1 MAVIASDAAHLSST
15 PLRVFPMKSLLCTA
29 AAALLLSAPAWA
41 QNHAHG
47 HDDAAHS
54 HSKPA
59 TASAAKVDAHTQEDI
74 ERHRGMASAH
84 EQAAQCLAAGKPYED
99 CQKQLQTSCKG
110 LALGKNCGMR
120 HAH

>member
-1 MAVIASDAAHLSST
+1 
-15 PLRVFPMKSLLCTA
+15 MKSLFLSA
-29 AAALLLSAPAWA
+29 AAALLLANPAWA
-41 QNHAHG
+41 
-47 HDDAAHS
+47 HDDHDHRDATHS

-59 TASAAKVDAHTQEDI
+59 VVGAPAVKLDAHTQEDI
-74 ERHRGMASAH
+74 ERHRGMARAH

-110 LALGKNCGMR
+110 LALGKSCGMR